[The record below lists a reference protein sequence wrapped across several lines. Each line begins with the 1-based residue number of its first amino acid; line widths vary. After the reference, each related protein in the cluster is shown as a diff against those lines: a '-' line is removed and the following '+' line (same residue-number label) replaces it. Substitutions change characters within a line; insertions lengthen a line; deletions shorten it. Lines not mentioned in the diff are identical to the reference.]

1 MVSRLLCYGNEF
13 RKNDN
18 SWVHYK
24 HKEDWDKVYE
34 LPFGTDRN
42 KIVLVYSKGRDMAI
56 YMGSELASINDDY
69 TTYLNLLI
77 VGAGRRPLE
86 R

>member
-24 HKEDWDKVYE
+24 HKEDWDKVYK
-34 LPFGTDRN
+34 LPNGTERG
-42 KIVLVYSKGRDMAI
+42 KIEMVYSSGRDMAI
-56 YMGSELASINDDY
+56 YMGAELASINDDY